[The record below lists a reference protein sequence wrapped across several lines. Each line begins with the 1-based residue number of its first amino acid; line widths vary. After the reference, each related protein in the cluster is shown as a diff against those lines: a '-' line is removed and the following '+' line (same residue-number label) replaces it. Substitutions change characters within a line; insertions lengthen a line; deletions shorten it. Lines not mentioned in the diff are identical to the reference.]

1 MSEAER
7 IRQICASK
15 GIRISKLEKDLGFG
29 NGYINPKKVT
39 HISHERLL
47 KIAEYLNV
55 SVGDITGEEDNKNP
69 GLQYRRPGLKSCAL
83 YFTYSGTCYLLL
95 KPTYANPTLT
105 AIYASKA
112 VTTHWRTE
120 DEMDSHFFAGFCWRE
135 TRVSSILPNFLSI
148 SSRR

>member
-47 KIAEYLNV
+47 KIAEYLSV
-55 SVGDITGEEDNKNP
+55 SVGDITGEEDNKKP
-69 GLQYRRPGLKSCAL
+69 VTIEDDGLTEEEREVIRTLRSAPPDVRRNLMAFLKS
-83 YFTYSGTCYLLL
+83 
-95 KPTYANPTLT
+95 
-105 AIYASKA
+105 
-112 VTTHWRTE
+112 
-120 DEMDSHFFAGFCWRE
+120 AGFGHD
-135 TRVSSILPNFLSI
+135 TQGDSSK
-148 SSRR
+148 R